1 MPPSNFTSSLCLNGS
16 LVGRDKILRSDK
28 EFGKIKIFKL
38 FGSEVASLYSVFV
51 ILYPSGDGC
60 EVQM

>member
-28 EFGKIKIFKL
+28 EFGNIKIFKL
-38 FGSEVASLYSVFV
+38 FGNEVESLYSVFV
-51 ILYPSGDGC
+51 ILDPSGDGC